1 MNFQRNFLIEL
12 HHALK
17 YHPAVEQFFCLFC
30 YINESIMAELFSA
43 YSC

>member
-1 MNFQRNFLIEL
+1 MNFHWNFLVEL
-12 HHALK
+12 NHALK

-30 YINESIMAELFSA
+30 NINESIIAELFSA